1 MIHSIALY
9 GSAFVTATL
18 FIGIA
23 FGLEGLAK
31 KASAFTNQEM
41 CTEVTEIVRDAVESG
56 LISEREGQGISE
68 RCFNIPEDND

>member
-41 CTEVTEIVRDAVESG
+41 CTEVAQIARDAVESG
-56 LISEREGQGISE
+56 LISEQEAKGISE
-68 RCFNIPEDND
+68 RCFNTPEDND